1 MIGWVNN
8 VYATDRAD
16 QVNLVGEYDTDE
28 DDRVVLD
35 EDDRIRIFLFE
46 VIVGFF
52 FLLIVFAVNLFVLAQ
67 MRKQAGCSNSNQV
80 RDGTNERNET

>member
-35 EDDRIRIFLFE
+35 EDDRIRIFLLE

-52 FLLIVFAVNLFVLAQ
+52 FLLIVFAVNLFVLYQ
-67 MRKQAGCSNSNQV
+67 MRKQARSPDSNQV
-80 RDGTNERNET
+80 RDGNNERNET